1 MICLI
6 IFLFPVIVSAQVDIF
21 GYYETEYDHIQ
32 LANKSYNFS
41 YNKLRLDLE
50 SRLDESVKIGAN
62 INFRLFNGKT
72 EFNFFDFLPMDSG
85 EINGE
90 TISSISK
97 PLLDEMYLDNIY
109 LRTSFQLFDFTIGK
123 QPISLGTGYAWNPLD
138 IFNRKDL
145 IDPTYEQ
152 AGINALRMEI
162 PVLDGGTLDIIIE
175 PDSTWDMSSKM
186 LQYKNSIGNFDV
198 SVNWAQ
204 QYHLFPYWRIIYSG
218 SQDIL
223 PTHKVT
229 KYYGGYFVGEFAEI
243 GLWGEAL
250 WSVTGSNYGEYML
263 GMDHTFNN
271 GFYLMTEYFHNSLG
285 AEKNEVT
292 FDHYLYNFS
301 GETHSLMQ
309 NYLFAMGMYNLTNYI
324 SGSLLLFG
332 NLDDQ
337 SFILAPQLNWDAFE
351 DVTVSAWVSQSF
363 GENDTEFGIQDL
375 ALRFRIR
382 AYF

>member
-1 MICLI
+1 MIYLI
-6 IFLFPVIVSAQVDIF
+6 IVLFPVIAFTQVDIF

-50 SRLDESVKIGAN
+50 SRPGENVKIGAN

-72 EFNFFDFLPMDSG
+72 EFNIFDFLPMDSG

-90 TISSISK
+90 TISSLSE

-109 LRTSFQLFDFTIGK
+109 LRTSLQLFDFTIGK

-138 IFNRKDL
+138 IFNQKDL
-145 IDPTYEQ
+145 IDPAYEQ

-162 PVLDGGTLDIIIE
+162 PIMNWGTLDIIIE
-175 PDSTWDMSSKM
+175 PDSTWDMSSK
-186 LQYKNSIGNFDV
+186 LIQLKSSLSSFDFSLNGGN
-198 SVNWAQ
+198 
-204 QYHLFPYWRIIYSG
+204 QYHLIPSG
-218 SQDIL
+218 ESSYAYDD
-223 PTHKVT
+223 VFF
-229 KYYGGYFVGEFAEI
+229 GGGSFVGEFWEF
-243 GLWGEAL
+243 GLWGETL
-250 WSVTGSNYGEYML
+250 WSLAADNNFGEVVF
-263 GMDHTFNN
+263 GIDHTFNN
-271 GFYLMTEYFHNSLG
+271 GVYLMTEYFHNSLG

-324 SGSLLLFG
+324 SGSLLVFG

-351 DVTVSAWVSQSF
+351 DVTLGAWVSQSF
-363 GENDTEFGIQDL
+363 GENNSEFGIQDL
-375 ALRFRIR
+375 ALRFRLR

>member
-1 MICLI
+1 MIYLI
-6 IFLFPVIVSAQVDIF
+6 IVLFPVIAFTQVDIF

-50 SRLDESVKIGAN
+50 SRPGKNVKIGAN

-72 EFNFFDFLPMDSG
+72 EFNIFDFLPMDSG

-90 TISSISK
+90 TISSLSE

-109 LRTSFQLFDFTIGK
+109 LRTSLQLFDFTIGK

-138 IFNRKDL
+138 IFNQKDL

-162 PVLDGGTLDIIIE
+162 PIMNWGTLDIIIE
-175 PDSTWDMSSKM
+175 PDSTWDMSSK
-186 LQYKNSIGNFDV
+186 LIQLKSSLSSFDFSLNGGN
-198 SVNWAQ
+198 
-204 QYHLFPYWRIIYSG
+204 QYHLIPSG
-218 SQDIL
+218 ESSYAYDD
-223 PTHKVT
+223 VFF
-229 KYYGGYFVGEFAEI
+229 GGGSFVGEFWEF
-243 GLWGEAL
+243 GLWGETL
-250 WSVTGSNYGEYML
+250 WSLDADNNFGEVVF

-271 GFYLMTEYFHNSLG
+271 GFYLMAEYFHNSLG
-285 AEKNEVT
+285 AEKNKVT

-309 NYLFAMGMYNLTNYI
+309 NYFFAMGMYNLTDYI
-324 SGSLLLFG
+324 SGSLFIYG

-351 DVTVSAWVSQSF
+351 DVTLGALVSQSF
-363 GENDTEFGIQDL
+363 GENDSEFGIQDL
-375 ALRFRIR
+375 ALRFRLR
-382 AYF
+382 TYF

>member
-1 MICLI
+1 MIWLI
-6 IFLFPVIVSAQVDIF
+6 IFLFTVIASAQVDIF
-21 GYYETEYDHIQ
+21 GYYESEYDHIQ

-50 SRLDESVKIGAN
+50 SRPSENVKIGAN

-72 EFNFFDFLPMDSG
+72 EFNIFDFLPMDSG

-90 TISSISK
+90 TISSLSE

-162 PVLDGGTLDIIIE
+162 PVMGGTLDIIIE
-175 PDSTWDMSSKM
+175 PDSTWDMSSK
-186 LQYKNSIGNFDV
+186 LIQLKSSLCSFDF
-198 SVNWAQ
+198 SLNGGK
-204 QYHLFPYWRIIYSG
+204 QYHLIPDEHSG
-218 SQDIL
+218 YAYD
-223 PTHKVT
+223 HVFF
-229 KYYGGYFVGEFAEI
+229 GGGSIVGELWEF
-243 GLWGEAL
+243 GLWGETL
-250 WSVTGSNYGEYML
+250 WSLAADNNFGEVVF
-263 GMDHTFNN
+263 GIDHTFNN
-271 GFYLMTEYFHNSLG
+271 GVYLMTEYFHNSLG

-309 NYLFAMGMYNLTNYI
+309 NYLFAMCMYNLTNYI
-324 SGSLLLFG
+324 SGSLLVFG

-351 DVTVSAWVSQSF
+351 DVTVSIWMSKSF

>member
-1 MICLI
+1 MNYLI
-6 IFLFPVIVSAQVDIF
+6 IVLFPVIAFTQVDIF

-50 SRLDESVKIGAN
+50 SRPGENVKISAN

-72 EFNFFDFLPMDSG
+72 EFNIFDFLPMDSG

-90 TISSISK
+90 TISSLSE

-109 LRTSFQLFDFTIGK
+109 LRTSLQLFDFTIGK

-138 IFNRKDL
+138 IFNQKDL

-162 PVLDGGTLDIIIE
+162 PIMNWGTLDIIIE
-175 PDSTWDMSSKM
+175 PDSTWDMSSK
-186 LQYKNSIGNFDV
+186 LIQLKSSLSSFDFSLNGGN
-198 SVNWAQ
+198 
-204 QYHLFPYWRIIYSG
+204 QYHLIPSG
-218 SQDIL
+218 ESSYAYDD
-223 PTHKVT
+223 VFF
-229 KYYGGYFVGEFAEI
+229 GGGSFVGEFWEF
-243 GLWGEAL
+243 GLWGETL
-250 WSVTGSNYGEYML
+250 WSLDADNNFGEVVF

-271 GFYLMTEYFHNSLG
+271 GFYLMAEYFHNSLG
-285 AEKNEVT
+285 AEKNKVT

-309 NYLFAMGMYNLTNYI
+309 NYFFAMGMYNLTDYI
-324 SGSLLLFG
+324 SGSLFIYG

-351 DVTVSAWVSQSF
+351 DVTLGALVSQSF
-363 GENDTEFGIQDL
+363 GENDSEFGIQDL
-375 ALRFRIR
+375 ALRFRLR
-382 AYF
+382 TYF

>member
-1 MICLI
+1 MIYLI
-6 IFLFPVIVSAQVDIF
+6 IVLFPVIAFTQVDIF

-50 SRLDESVKIGAN
+50 SRPGENVKIGAN

-72 EFNFFDFLPMDSG
+72 EFNIFDFLPMDSG

-90 TISSISK
+90 IISSLSE
-97 PLLDEMYLDNIY
+97 PLLDEMYLENIY
-109 LRTSFQLFDFTIGK
+109 LRTSLQLFDFTIGK

-138 IFNRKDL
+138 IFNQKDL

-162 PVLDGGTLDIIIE
+162 PIMNWGTLDIIIE

-186 LQYKNSIGNFDV
+186 IQLKSSLSSIDFSLNGGN
-198 SVNWAQ
+198 
-204 QYHLFPYWRIIYSG
+204 QYHLIPSG
-218 SQDIL
+218 ESSYAYDD
-223 PTHKVT
+223 VFF
-229 KYYGGYFVGEFAEI
+229 GGGSFVGEFWEF
-243 GLWGEAL
+243 GLWGETL
-250 WSVTGSNYGEYML
+250 WSLDADNNFGEVVF

-271 GFYLMTEYFHNSLG
+271 GFYLMAEYFHNSLG
-285 AEKNEVT
+285 AEKNKVT

-309 NYLFAMGMYNLTNYI
+309 NYFFAMGMYNLTDYI
-324 SGSLLLFG
+324 SGSLLVYG

-351 DVTVSAWVSQSF
+351 DVTLGALVSQSF
-363 GENDTEFGIQDL
+363 GENDSEFGIQDL
-375 ALRFRIR
+375 ALRFRLR
-382 AYF
+382 TYF

>member
-6 IFLFPVIVSAQVDIF
+6 IFLLPVIASAQVDIF

-50 SRLDESVKIGAN
+50 SRPGENVKIGAN

-72 EFNFFDFLPMDSG
+72 EFNIFDFLPMDSG

-90 TISSISK
+90 TISSLSE

-109 LRTSFQLFDFTIGK
+109 LRTSLQLFDFTIGK

-138 IFNRKDL
+138 IFNQKDL

-162 PVLDGGTLDIIIE
+162 PIMNWGTLDIIIE
-175 PDSTWDMSSKM
+175 PDSTWDMSSK
-186 LQYKNSIGNFDV
+186 LIQLKSSLSSFDFSLNGGN
-198 SVNWAQ
+198 
-204 QYHLFPYWRIIYSG
+204 QYHLIPSG
-218 SQDIL
+218 ESSYAYDD
-223 PTHKVT
+223 VFF
-229 KYYGGYFVGEFAEI
+229 GGGSFVGEFWEF
-243 GLWGEAL
+243 GLWGETL
-250 WSVTGSNYGEYML
+250 WSLDADNNFGEVVF

-271 GFYLMTEYFHNSLG
+271 GFYLMAEYFHNSLG
-285 AEKNEVT
+285 AEKNKVT

-309 NYLFAMGMYNLTNYI
+309 NYFFAMGMYNLTDYI
-324 SGSLLLFG
+324 SGSLFIYG

-351 DVTVSAWVSQSF
+351 DVTLGALVSQSF
-363 GENDTEFGIQDL
+363 GENDSEFGIQDL
-375 ALRFRIR
+375 ALRFRLR
-382 AYF
+382 TYF

>member
-1 MICLI
+1 MILLI
-6 IFLFPVIVSAQVDIF
+6 IFLFTVIASAQVDIF

-50 SRLDESVKIGAN
+50 SRPGENVKIGAN

-72 EFNFFDFLPMDSG
+72 EFNIFDFLPMDSG

-90 TISSISK
+90 TISSLSE

-162 PVLDGGTLDIIIE
+162 PVMDGGTLDIIIE
-175 PDSTWDMSSKM
+175 PDSTWDMSSNLIQLKSS
-186 LQYKNSIGNFDV
+186 LGSFDFSLNGGN
-198 SVNWAQ
+198 
-204 QYHLFPYWRIIYSG
+204 QYHLIPDGNSG
-218 SQDIL
+218 YAYD
-223 PTHKVT
+223 HVFF
-229 KYYGGYFVGEFAEI
+229 GGGSIVGELWEF
-243 GLWGEAL
+243 GLWGETL
-250 WSVTGSNYGEYML
+250 WSLDADNNFGEIVF
-263 GMDHTFNN
+263 GIDHTFNN
-271 GFYLMTEYFHNSLG
+271 GVYLMAEYFHNSLG

-309 NYLFAMGMYNLTNYI
+309 NYLFAMGMYNLTDYI
-324 SGSLLLFG
+324 SGNLLVFG

-351 DVTVSAWVSQSF
+351 DVTLGAWVSQSF
-363 GENDTEFGIQDL
+363 GENDSEFGIQDL
-375 ALRFRIR
+375 ALRFRLR

>member
-1 MICLI
+1 MIYLI
-6 IFLFPVIVSAQVDIF
+6 IVLFPVIAFTQVDIF

-32 LANKSYNFS
+32 LANKSYNSS

-50 SRLDESVKIGAN
+50 SRSGENVKIGAN

-72 EFNFFDFLPMDSG
+72 EFNIFDFLPMDSG

-90 TISSISK
+90 TISSLSE

-109 LRTSFQLFDFTIGK
+109 LRTSLQLFDFTIGK

-138 IFNRKDL
+138 IFNQKDL

-162 PVLDGGTLDIIIE
+162 PIMNWGTLDIIIE
-175 PDSTWDMSSKM
+175 PDSTWDMSSK
-186 LQYKNSIGNFDV
+186 LIQLKSSLSSFDFSLNGGN
-198 SVNWAQ
+198 
-204 QYHLFPYWRIIYSG
+204 QYHLIPSG
-218 SQDIL
+218 ESSYAYDD
-223 PTHKVT
+223 VFF
-229 KYYGGYFVGEFAEI
+229 GGGSFVGEFWEF
-243 GLWGEAL
+243 GLWGETL
-250 WSVTGSNYGEYML
+250 WSLDADNNFGEVVF

-271 GFYLMTEYFHNSLG
+271 GFYLMAEYFHNSLG
-285 AEKNEVT
+285 AEKNKVT

-309 NYLFAMGMYNLTNYI
+309 NYFFAMGMYNLTDYI
-324 SGSLLLFG
+324 SGSLFIYG

-351 DVTVSAWVSQSF
+351 DVTLGALVSQSF
-363 GENDTEFGIQDL
+363 GENDSEFGIQDL
-375 ALRFRIR
+375 ALRFRLR
-382 AYF
+382 TYF

>member
-6 IFLFPVIVSAQVDIF
+6 IFLLPVIASAQVDIF

-50 SRLDESVKIGAN
+50 SRPGENVKIGAN

-72 EFNFFDFLPMDSG
+72 EFNIFDFLPMDSG

-90 TISSISK
+90 TISSLSE

-162 PVLDGGTLDIIIE
+162 PVMGGTLDIIIE
-175 PDSTWDMSSKM
+175 PDSTWDMSSK
-186 LQYKNSIGNFDV
+186 LIQLKSSLGSFDFSLNGGN
-198 SVNWAQ
+198 
-204 QYHLFPYWRIIYSG
+204 QYHLIPDGNSG
-218 SQDIL
+218 YAYD
-223 PTHKVT
+223 HVFF
-229 KYYGGYFVGEFAEI
+229 GGGSIVGELWEF
-243 GLWGEAL
+243 GLWGETL
-250 WSVTGSNYGEYML
+250 WSLDADNNFGEIVF
-263 GMDHTFNN
+263 GIDHTFYN
-271 GFYLMTEYFHNSLG
+271 GFYLMAEYFHNSLG

-292 FDHYLYNFS
+292 FDNYLFNFN
-301 GETHSLMQ
+301 GEIHSLMQ
-309 NYLFAMGMYNLTNYI
+309 NYIFAMGMYNFTNYI
-324 SGSLLLFG
+324 SSSLLVFG

-351 DVTVSAWVSQSF
+351 DVTLGAWVSQSF
-363 GENDTEFGIQDL
+363 GENDSEFGIQDL
-375 ALRFRIR
+375 ALRFRLR

>member
-1 MICLI
+1 MIYLI
-6 IFLFPVIVSAQVDIF
+6 IVLFPVIAFTQVDIF

-50 SRLDESVKIGAN
+50 SRPGENVKIGAN

-72 EFNFFDFLPMDSG
+72 EFNIFDFLPMDSG

-90 TISSISK
+90 TISSLSE

-109 LRTSFQLFDFTIGK
+109 LRTSLQLFDFTIGK

-138 IFNRKDL
+138 IFNQKDL

-162 PVLDGGTLDIIIE
+162 PIMNWGTLDIIIE
-175 PDSTWDMSSKM
+175 PDSTWDMSSK
-186 LQYKNSIGNFDV
+186 LIQLKSSLSSFDFSLNGGN
-198 SVNWAQ
+198 
-204 QYHLFPYWRIIYSG
+204 QYHLIPSG
-218 SQDIL
+218 ESSYAYDD
-223 PTHKVT
+223 VFF
-229 KYYGGYFVGEFAEI
+229 GGGSFVGEFWEF
-243 GLWGEAL
+243 GLWGETL
-250 WSVTGSNYGEYML
+250 WSLDADNNFGEVVF

-271 GFYLMTEYFHNSLG
+271 GFYLMAEYFHNSLG
-285 AEKNEVT
+285 AEKNKVT

-309 NYLFAMGMYNLTNYI
+309 NYFFAMGMYNLTDYI
-324 SGSLLLFG
+324 SGSLFIYG

-351 DVTVSAWVSQSF
+351 DVTLGALVSQSF
-363 GENDTEFGIQDL
+363 GENDSEFGIQDL
-375 ALRFRIR
+375 ALRFRLR
-382 AYF
+382 TYF

>member
-6 IFLFPVIVSAQVDIF
+6 IFLIPVIVSAQVGIF

-32 LANKSYNFS
+32 LPNKSYNFG
-41 YNKLRLDLE
+41 YNKLRLDIASKPNE
-50 SRLDESVKIGAN
+50 DIMVAGN
-62 INFRLFNGKT
+62 INFRIFHGKT
-72 EFNFFDFLPMDSG
+72 IFN
-85 EINGE
+85 
-90 TISSISK
+90 
-97 PLLDEMYLDNIY
+97 LLDFTPYNSVIIEDDTLATLTESFPNEMYLDNIF
-109 LRTSFQLFDFTIGK
+109 LRSSFQNFDITIGK

-145 IDPTYEQ
+145 IDPTYEL

-162 PVLDGGTLDIIIE
+162 PVMDNGILDIIIE
-175 PDSTWDMSSKM
+175 PDSSWDMSSK
-186 LQYKNSIGNFDV
+186 LIQLKSHLGRFDFSLNGGN
-198 SVNWAQ
+198 
-204 QYHLFPYWRIIYSG
+204 QYHLIPSG
-218 SQDIL
+218 ESGYANDD
-223 PTHKVT
+223 VFF
-229 KYYGGYFVGEFAEI
+229 GGGSIVGELGEF

-250 WSVTGSNYGEYML
+250 WSLDADINFGEVVF

-301 GETHSLMQ
+301 GDRHSLMQ
-309 NYLFAMGMYNLTNYI
+309 NYLFAMGMYNITNYI
-324 SGSLLLFG
+324 SGSLLVFG

-337 SFILAPQLNWDAFE
+337 SFILAPQLNWDAFDE
-351 DVTVSAWVSQSF
+351 VNVGAWLSQSF

-375 ALRFRIR
+375 ALRLRLR

>member
-1 MICLI
+1 
-6 IFLFPVIVSAQVDIF
+6 
-21 GYYETEYDHIQ
+21 
-32 LANKSYNFS
+32 
-41 YNKLRLDLE
+41 
-50 SRLDESVKIGAN
+50 
-62 INFRLFNGKT
+62 
-72 EFNFFDFLPMDSG
+72 
-85 EINGE
+85 
-90 TISSISK
+90 
-97 PLLDEMYLDNIY
+97 
-109 LRTSFQLFDFTIGK
+109 
-123 QPISLGTGYAWNPLD
+123 
-138 IFNRKDL
+138 
-145 IDPTYEQ
+145 
-152 AGINALRMEI
+152 MEI
-162 PVLDGGTLDIIIE
+162 PALDRGTLDIIIE
-175 PDSTWDMSSKM
+175 PDSSWDISSKM

-218 SQDIL
+218 SPDIL

-229 KYYGGYFVGEFAEI
+229 KYYGGSFVGEFAEI

-271 GFYLMTEYFHNSLG
+271 GFYLMTEYFHNALG

-324 SGSLLLFG
+324 SGRLLLFG

-337 SFILAPQLNWDAFE
+337 SFILAPQLNWDAIE

>member
-1 MICLI
+1 MIYLI
-6 IFLFPVIVSAQVDIF
+6 IVLFPVIAFTQVDIY

-50 SRLDESVKIGAN
+50 SRPGENVKIGAN

-72 EFNFFDFLPMDSG
+72 EFNIFDFLPMDSG

-90 TISSISK
+90 TISSLSE

-109 LRTSFQLFDFTIGK
+109 LRTSLQLFDFTIGK

-138 IFNRKDL
+138 IFNQKDL

-162 PVLDGGTLDIIIE
+162 PIMNWGTLDIIIE
-175 PDSTWDMSSKM
+175 PDSTWDMSSK
-186 LQYKNSIGNFDV
+186 LIQLKSSLSSFDFSLNGGN
-198 SVNWAQ
+198 
-204 QYHLFPYWRIIYSG
+204 QYHLIPSG
-218 SQDIL
+218 ESSYAYDD
-223 PTHKVT
+223 VFF
-229 KYYGGYFVGEFAEI
+229 GGGSFVGEFWEF
-243 GLWGEAL
+243 GLWGETL
-250 WSVTGSNYGEYML
+250 WSLDADNNFGEVVF

-271 GFYLMTEYFHNSLG
+271 GFYLMAEYFHNSLG
-285 AEKNEVT
+285 AEKNKVT

-309 NYLFAMGMYNLTNYI
+309 NYFFAMGMYNLTDYI
-324 SGSLLLFG
+324 SGSLFIYG

-351 DVTVSAWVSQSF
+351 DVTLGALVSQSF
-363 GENDTEFGIQDL
+363 GENDSEFGIQDL
-375 ALRFRIR
+375 ALRFRLR
-382 AYF
+382 TYF

>member
-1 MICLI
+1 MIYLI
-6 IFLFPVIVSAQVDIF
+6 IVLFPVIAFTQVDIF

-50 SRLDESVKIGAN
+50 SRPGENVKIGAN

-72 EFNFFDFLPMDSG
+72 EFNIFDFLPMDSG

-90 TISSISK
+90 TISSLSE

-109 LRTSFQLFDFTIGK
+109 LRTSLQLFDFTIGK

-138 IFNRKDL
+138 IFNQKDL

-162 PVLDGGTLDIIIE
+162 PIMNWGTLDIIIE
-175 PDSTWDMSSKM
+175 PDSTWDMSSK
-186 LQYKNSIGNFDV
+186 LIQLKSSLSSFDFSLNGGN
-198 SVNWAQ
+198 
-204 QYHLFPYWRIIYSG
+204 QYHLIPSG
-218 SQDIL
+218 ESSYAYDE
-223 PTHKVT
+223 VFF
-229 KYYGGYFVGEFAEI
+229 GGGSFVGEFWEF
-243 GLWGEAL
+243 GLWGETL
-250 WSVTGSNYGEYML
+250 WSLDADNNFGEVVF

-271 GFYLMTEYFHNSLG
+271 GFYLMAEYFHNSLG
-285 AEKNEVT
+285 AEKNKVT

-309 NYLFAMGMYNLTNYI
+309 NYFFAMGMYNLTDYI
-324 SGSLLLFG
+324 SGSLFIYG

-351 DVTVSAWVSQSF
+351 DVTLGALVSQSF
-363 GENDTEFGIQDL
+363 GENDSEFGIQDL
-375 ALRFRIR
+375 ALRFRLR
-382 AYF
+382 TYF

>member
-1 MICLI
+1 MIYLI
-6 IFLFPVIVSAQVDIF
+6 IVLFPVIAFTQVDIF

-50 SRLDESVKIGAN
+50 SRPGENVKIGAN

-72 EFNFFDFLPMDSG
+72 EFNIFDFLPMDSG

-90 TISSISK
+90 TISSLSE

-109 LRTSFQLFDFTIGK
+109 LRTSLQLFDFTIGK

-138 IFNRKDL
+138 IFNQKDL

-162 PVLDGGTLDIIIE
+162 PIMNWGTLDIIIE
-175 PDSTWDMSSKM
+175 PDSTWDMSSK
-186 LQYKNSIGNFDV
+186 LIQLKSSLSSFDFSLNGGN
-198 SVNWAQ
+198 
-204 QYHLFPYWRIIYSG
+204 QYHLIPSG
-218 SQDIL
+218 ESSYAYDD
-223 PTHKVT
+223 VFF
-229 KYYGGYFVGEFAEI
+229 GGGSFVGEFLEF
-243 GLWGEAL
+243 GLWGETL
-250 WSVTGSNYGEYML
+250 WSLDADNNFGEVVF

-271 GFYLMTEYFHNSLG
+271 GFYLMAEYFHNSLG
-285 AEKNEVT
+285 AEKNKVT

-309 NYLFAMGMYNLTNYI
+309 NYFFAMGMYNLTDYI
-324 SGSLLLFG
+324 SGSLFIYG

-351 DVTVSAWVSQSF
+351 DVTLGALVSQSF
-363 GENDTEFGIQDL
+363 GENDSEFGIQDL
-375 ALRFRIR
+375 ALRFRLR
-382 AYF
+382 TYF

>member
-6 IFLFPVIVSAQVDIF
+6 IFLLPVIASAQVDIF

-50 SRLDESVKIGAN
+50 SRPGENIKIGAN

-72 EFNFFDFLPMDSG
+72 EFIIFDFLPMDSG

-90 TISSISK
+90 TISSLSE

-162 PVLDGGTLDIIIE
+162 PVMDGGTLDIIIE
-175 PDSTWDMSSKM
+175 PDSTWDMSSK
-186 LQYKNSIGNFDV
+186 LIQLKSSLGSFDFSLNGGN
-198 SVNWAQ
+198 
-204 QYHLFPYWRIIYSG
+204 QYHLIPDGNSG
-218 SQDIL
+218 YAYD
-223 PTHKVT
+223 HVFF
-229 KYYGGYFVGEFAEI
+229 GGGSIVGELWKF
-243 GLWGEAL
+243 GLWGETL
-250 WSVTGSNYGEYML
+250 WSLDADNNFGEVVFGIDY
-263 GMDHTFNN
+263 TFNN
-271 GFYLMTEYFHNSLG
+271 GVYLMTEYFHNSLG

-292 FDHYLYNFS
+292 FDHYLHNFN
-301 GETHSLMQ
+301 GEMHSIMQ
-309 NYLFAMGMYNLTNYI
+309 NYLFVMGMYNFTNYI
-324 SGSLLLFG
+324 SGSLLVFG

-351 DVTVSAWVSQSF
+351 DVTLGAWVSQSF
-363 GENDTEFGIQDL
+363 GENDSEFGIQDL
-375 ALRFRIR
+375 ALRFRLR

>member
-1 MICLI
+1 MIYLI
-6 IFLFPVIVSAQVDIF
+6 IVLFPVIAFTQVDIF

-50 SRLDESVKIGAN
+50 SRPGENVKIGAN

-72 EFNFFDFLPMDSG
+72 EFNIFDFLPMDSG

-90 TISSISK
+90 TISSLSE

-138 IFNRKDL
+138 IFNQKDL

-162 PVLDGGTLDIIIE
+162 PIMNWGTLDIIIE
-175 PDSTWDMSSKM
+175 PDSTWDMSSK
-186 LQYKNSIGNFDV
+186 LIQLKSSLSSFDFSLNGGN
-198 SVNWAQ
+198 
-204 QYHLFPYWRIIYSG
+204 QYHLIPSG
-218 SQDIL
+218 ESSYAYDE
-223 PTHKVT
+223 VFF
-229 KYYGGYFVGEFAEI
+229 GGGSFVGEFWEF
-243 GLWGEAL
+243 GLWGETL
-250 WSVTGSNYGEYML
+250 WSLDADNNFGEVVF

-271 GFYLMTEYFHNSLG
+271 GFYLMAEYFHNSLG
-285 AEKNEVT
+285 AEKNKVT

-309 NYLFAMGMYNLTNYI
+309 NYFFAMGMYNLTDYI
-324 SGSLLLFG
+324 SGSLFIYG

-351 DVTVSAWVSQSF
+351 DVTLGALVSQSF
-363 GENDTEFGIQDL
+363 GENDSEFGIQDL
-375 ALRFRIR
+375 ALRFRLR
-382 AYF
+382 TYF

>member
-1 MICLI
+1 MIYLI
-6 IFLFPVIVSAQVDIF
+6 IVLFPVIAFTQVDIF

-50 SRLDESVKIGAN
+50 SRPGENVKIGAN

-72 EFNFFDFLPMDSG
+72 EFNIFDFLPMDSG

-90 TISSISK
+90 TISSLSE

-109 LRTSFQLFDFTIGK
+109 LRTSLQLFDFTIGK

-138 IFNRKDL
+138 IFNQKDL

-162 PVLDGGTLDIIIE
+162 PIMNWGTLDIIIE
-175 PDSTWDMSSKM
+175 PDSTWDMSSK
-186 LQYKNSIGNFDV
+186 LIQLKSSLSSFDFSLNGGN
-198 SVNWAQ
+198 
-204 QYHLFPYWRIIYSG
+204 QYHLIPSG
-218 SQDIL
+218 ESGYAYDD
-223 PTHKVT
+223 VFF
-229 KYYGGYFVGEFAEI
+229 GGGSFVGEFWEF
-243 GLWGEAL
+243 GLWGETL
-250 WSVTGSNYGEYML
+250 WSLDADNNFGEVVF

-271 GFYLMTEYFHNSLG
+271 GFYLMAEYFHNSLG
-285 AEKNEVT
+285 AEKNKVT

-309 NYLFAMGMYNLTNYI
+309 NYFFAMGMYNLTDYI
-324 SGSLLLFG
+324 SGSLFIYG

-351 DVTVSAWVSQSF
+351 DVTLGALVSQSF
-363 GENDTEFGIQDL
+363 GENDSEFGIQDL
-375 ALRFRIR
+375 ALRFRLR
-382 AYF
+382 TYF

>member
-1 MICLI
+1 MIYLI
-6 IFLFPVIVSAQVDIF
+6 IVLFPVIAFTQVDIF

-50 SRLDESVKIGAN
+50 SRPGENVKIGAN

-72 EFNFFDFLPMDSG
+72 EFNIFDFLPMDSG

-90 TISSISK
+90 TISSLSE

-109 LRTSFQLFDFTIGK
+109 LRTSLQLFDFTIGK

-138 IFNRKDL
+138 IFNQKDL

-162 PVLDGGTLDIIIE
+162 PIMNWGTLDIIIE
-175 PDSTWDMSSKM
+175 PDSTWDMSSK
-186 LQYKNSIGNFDV
+186 LIQLKSSLSSFDFSLNGGN
-198 SVNWAQ
+198 
-204 QYHLFPYWRIIYSG
+204 QYHLIPSG
-218 SQDIL
+218 ESSYAYDD
-223 PTHKVT
+223 VFF
-229 KYYGGYFVGEFAEI
+229 GGGSFVGEFWEF
-243 GLWGEAL
+243 GLWGETL
-250 WSVTGSNYGEYML
+250 WSLDADNNFGEVVF

-271 GFYLMTEYFHNSLG
+271 GFYLMAEYFHNSLG
-285 AEKNEVT
+285 AEKNKVT

-309 NYLFAMGMYNLTNYI
+309 NYFFAMGMYNLTDYI
-324 SGSLLLFG
+324 SGSLFIYG

-351 DVTVSAWVSQSF
+351 DVTLGALVSQSF
-363 GENDTEFGIQDL
+363 GENDSEFGIQDL
-375 ALRFRIR
+375 SLRFRLR

>member
-1 MICLI
+1 MIYLI
-6 IFLFPVIVSAQVDIF
+6 IVLFPVIAFTQVDIF

-50 SRLDESVKIGAN
+50 SRPGENVKIGAN

-72 EFNFFDFLPMDSG
+72 EFNIFDFLPMDSG

-90 TISSISK
+90 TISSLSE

-109 LRTSFQLFDFTIGK
+109 LRTSLQLFDFTIGK

-138 IFNRKDL
+138 IFNQKDL

-162 PVLDGGTLDIIIE
+162 PIMNWGTLDIIIE
-175 PDSTWDMSSKM
+175 PDSTWDMSSK
-186 LQYKNSIGNFDV
+186 LIQLKSSLSSFDFSLIGGN
-198 SVNWAQ
+198 
-204 QYHLFPYWRIIYSG
+204 QYHLIPSG
-218 SQDIL
+218 ESSYAYDD
-223 PTHKVT
+223 VFF
-229 KYYGGYFVGEFAEI
+229 GGGSFVGEFWEF
-243 GLWGEAL
+243 GLWGETL
-250 WSVTGSNYGEYML
+250 WSLDADNNFGEVVF

-271 GFYLMTEYFHNSLG
+271 GFYLMAEYFHNSLG
-285 AEKNEVT
+285 AEKNKVT

-309 NYLFAMGMYNLTNYI
+309 NYFFAMGMYNLTDYI
-324 SGSLLLFG
+324 SGSLFIYG

-351 DVTVSAWVSQSF
+351 DVTLGALVSQSF
-363 GENDTEFGIQDL
+363 GENDSEFGIQDL
-375 ALRFRIR
+375 ALRFRLR
-382 AYF
+382 TYF

>member
-1 MICLI
+1 MIYLI
-6 IFLFPVIVSAQVDIF
+6 IVLFPVIAFTQVDIF

-50 SRLDESVKIGAN
+50 SRPGENVKISAN

-72 EFNFFDFLPMDSG
+72 EFNIFDFLPMDSG

-90 TISSISK
+90 TISSLSE

-109 LRTSFQLFDFTIGK
+109 LRTSLQLFDFTIGK

-138 IFNRKDL
+138 IFNQKDL

-162 PVLDGGTLDIIIE
+162 PIMNWGTLDIIIE
-175 PDSTWDMSSKM
+175 PDSTWDMSSK
-186 LQYKNSIGNFDV
+186 LIQLKSSLSSFDFSLNGGN
-198 SVNWAQ
+198 
-204 QYHLFPYWRIIYSG
+204 QYHLIPSG
-218 SQDIL
+218 ESSYAYDD
-223 PTHKVT
+223 VFF
-229 KYYGGYFVGEFAEI
+229 GGGSFVGEFWEF
-243 GLWGEAL
+243 GLWGETL
-250 WSVTGSNYGEYML
+250 WSLDADNNFGEVVF

-271 GFYLMTEYFHNSLG
+271 GFYLMAEYFHNSLG
-285 AEKNEVT
+285 AEKNKVT

-309 NYLFAMGMYNLTNYI
+309 NYFFAMGMYNLTDYI
-324 SGSLLLFG
+324 SGSLFIYG

-351 DVTVSAWVSQSF
+351 DVTLGALVSQSF
-363 GENDTEFGIQDL
+363 GENDSEFGIQDL
-375 ALRFRIR
+375 ALRFRLR
-382 AYF
+382 TYF

>member
-1 MICLI
+1 MIYLI
-6 IFLFPVIVSAQVDIF
+6 IVLFPVIAFTQVDIF

-50 SRLDESVKIGAN
+50 SRSGENVKIGAN

-72 EFNFFDFLPMDSG
+72 EFNIFDFLPMDSG

-90 TISSISK
+90 TISSLSE
-97 PLLDEMYLDNIY
+97 PLLDEMYLDNIH

-138 IFNRKDL
+138 IFNQKDL

-162 PVLDGGTLDIIIE
+162 PIMNWGTLDIIIE
-175 PDSTWDMSSKM
+175 PDSTWDMSSK
-186 LQYKNSIGNFDV
+186 LIQLKSSLSSFDFSLNGGN
-198 SVNWAQ
+198 
-204 QYHLFPYWRIIYSG
+204 QYHLIPSG
-218 SQDIL
+218 ESSYAYDD
-223 PTHKVT
+223 VFF
-229 KYYGGYFVGEFAEI
+229 GGGSFVGEFWEF
-243 GLWGEAL
+243 GLWGETL
-250 WSVTGSNYGEYML
+250 WSLDADNNFGEVVF

-271 GFYLMTEYFHNSLG
+271 GFYLMAEYFHNSLG
-285 AEKNEVT
+285 AEKNKVT

-309 NYLFAMGMYNLTNYI
+309 NYFFAMGMYNLTDYI
-324 SGSLLLFG
+324 SGSLFIYG

-351 DVTVSAWVSQSF
+351 DVTLGALVSQSF
-363 GENDTEFGIQDL
+363 GENDSEFGIQDL
-375 ALRFRIR
+375 ALRFRLR

>member
-1 MICLI
+1 MIYLI
-6 IFLFPVIVSAQVDIF
+6 IVLFPVIAFTQVDIF
-21 GYYETEYDHIQ
+21 GYYETEFDHIQ

-41 YNKLRLDLE
+41 YNKLRLALE
-50 SRLDESVKIGAN
+50 SRPGENVKIGAN

-72 EFNFFDFLPMDSG
+72 EFNIFDFLPMDSG

-90 TISSISK
+90 TISSLSE

-152 AGINALRMEI
+152 AGINALRIEI
-162 PVLDGGTLDIIIE
+162 PVMDGGTLDIIIE
-175 PDSTWDMSSKM
+175 PDSTWDMSSK
-186 LQYKNSIGNFDV
+186 LIQLKSSLGSFDFSLNGGN
-198 SVNWAQ
+198 
-204 QYHLFPYWRIIYSG
+204 QYHLIPDGNSG
-218 SQDIL
+218 YAYD
-223 PTHKVT
+223 HVFF
-229 KYYGGYFVGEFAEI
+229 GGGSIVGELWEF
-243 GLWGEAL
+243 GLWGETL
-250 WSVTGSNYGEYML
+250 WSLAADNNFGEVVF
-263 GMDHTFNN
+263 GIDHTFNN
-271 GFYLMTEYFHNSLG
+271 GVYLMTEYFHNSLG

-324 SGSLLLFG
+324 SGSLLVFG

-351 DVTVSAWVSQSF
+351 DVTLGAWVSQSF
-363 GENDTEFGIQDL
+363 GENNSEFGIQDL
-375 ALRFRIR
+375 ALRFRLR

>member
-1 MICLI
+1 MIYLI
-6 IFLFPVIVSAQVDIF
+6 IVLFPVIAFTQVDIF

-50 SRLDESVKIGAN
+50 SRPGENVKIGAN

-72 EFNFFDFLPMDSG
+72 EFNIFDFLPMDSG

-90 TISSISK
+90 IISSLSE

-109 LRTSFQLFDFTIGK
+109 LRTSLQLFDFTIGK

-138 IFNRKDL
+138 IFNQKDL
-145 IDPTYEQ
+145 IDPAYEQ

-162 PVLDGGTLDIIIE
+162 PIMNWGTLDIIIE
-175 PDSTWDMSSKM
+175 PDSTWDMSSK
-186 LQYKNSIGNFDV
+186 LIQLKSSLSSFDFSLNGGN
-198 SVNWAQ
+198 
-204 QYHLFPYWRIIYSG
+204 QYHLIPSG
-218 SQDIL
+218 ESSYAYDD
-223 PTHKVT
+223 VFF
-229 KYYGGYFVGEFAEI
+229 GGGSFVGEFWEF
-243 GLWGEAL
+243 GLWGETL
-250 WSVTGSNYGEYML
+250 WSLDADNNFGEVVF

-271 GFYLMTEYFHNSLG
+271 GFYLMAEYFHNSLG
-285 AEKNEVT
+285 AEKNKVT

-301 GETHSLMQ
+301 GESHSLMQ
-309 NYLFAMGMYNLTNYI
+309 NYFFAMGMYNLTDYI
-324 SGSLLLFG
+324 SGSLFIYG

-351 DVTVSAWVSQSF
+351 DVTLGALVSQSF
-363 GENDTEFGIQDL
+363 GENDSEFGIQDL
-375 ALRFRIR
+375 ALRFRLR
-382 AYF
+382 TYF